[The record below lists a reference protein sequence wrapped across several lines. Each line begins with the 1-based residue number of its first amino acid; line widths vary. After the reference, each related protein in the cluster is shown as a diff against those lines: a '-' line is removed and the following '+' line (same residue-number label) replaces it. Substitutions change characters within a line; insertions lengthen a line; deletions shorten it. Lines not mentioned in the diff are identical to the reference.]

1 MRNRYLL
8 STLLIFVLAPAV
20 SAQPSGRMA
29 DTLGDAIVQEI
40 NTTSCDDFAD
50 RIQEA
55 RSGNKKGGMRGRLK
69 SMMTRNPQLR
79 TQLVN
84 KIAGPILNKLID
96 CNLLPNF

>member
-1 MRNRYLL
+1 MRNRIFLL
-8 STLLIFVLAPAV
+8 STVLIVSLAPSV
-20 SAQPSGRMA
+20 SAQPGGRMA
-29 DTLGDAIVQEI
+29 DTLGDTIVQEI
-40 NTTSCDDFAD
+40 SATSCDDFAA

-55 RSGNKKGGMRGRLK
+55 RSGNKGMRGRLK

-84 KIAGPILNKLID
+84 KIAGPIVNKLID